1 MTPLPGTLALSR
13 SFFPACQLE
22 AIQRTMRA
30 KNTSLR
36 ALLQDTA
43 KPKLPAKI
51 DRRRLERAQRCL
63 ADVRALRR
71 ASGLSQTDFWRRYG
85 VTQSAGSRF
94 ENGRAMSVSVQI
106 LVLLDA
112 FGYVDKSKL
121 VEAVKFVEEGGR
133 LPVRRVST
141 K

>member
-1 MTPLPGTLALSR
+1 
-13 SFFPACQLE
+13 
-22 AIQRTMRA
+22 MRA
-30 KNTSLR
+30 KNKSLR
-36 ALLQDTA
+36 ALPQDTA
-43 KPKLPAKI
+43 KPKL

-133 LPVRRVST
+133 LRVRRVSA